1 MELIDIKTIENYS
14 VNDDY
19 YYELFLEKHEEDLS
33 VMLKGINHTSEYTLR
48 YEYERNA
55 IYIRTNKDKPVNLVT
70 LRKKVEKEFVRKYK
84 DIYTLD
90 EVFML
95 DSSTLKVVL
104 NILDPYRLLYQF
116 YYDKFKDRMI
126 SILESKD

>member
-104 NILDPYRLLYQF
+104 NILNPYRLLYQF